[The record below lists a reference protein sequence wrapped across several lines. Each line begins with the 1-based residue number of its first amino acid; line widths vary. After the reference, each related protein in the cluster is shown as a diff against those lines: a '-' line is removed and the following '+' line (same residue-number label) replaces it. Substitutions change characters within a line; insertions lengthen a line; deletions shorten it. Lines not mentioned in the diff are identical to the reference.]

1 MKRET
6 EREPTTD
13 EPAGPVSGD
22 PSTRPQK
29 GNRAMLIGLILV
41 SVALAA
47 TAQIT
52 LKSGVNRVTH
62 VNGGALELNS
72 ASLKELLTSPMVWA
86 GLFLFA
92 LSAVVWLFA
101 LSRVSLSFAYPFAA
115 LGYVVI
121 VLFSLLVLHEDVPPL
136 RWAGVGLIV
145 VGIVL
150 VAQTPHA

>member
-1 MKRET
+1 
-6 EREPTTD
+6 
-13 EPAGPVSGD
+13 
-22 PSTRPQK
+22 
-29 GNRAMLIGLILV
+29 MLIGLILV

-47 TAQIT
+47 TAQLT
-52 LKSGVNRVTH
+52 LKSGVNHVTDL
-62 VNGGALELNS
+62 NGGALELNGS
-72 ASLKELLTSPMVWA
+72 SLKVLLTSPIVWA
-86 GLFLFA
+86 GLVLFA